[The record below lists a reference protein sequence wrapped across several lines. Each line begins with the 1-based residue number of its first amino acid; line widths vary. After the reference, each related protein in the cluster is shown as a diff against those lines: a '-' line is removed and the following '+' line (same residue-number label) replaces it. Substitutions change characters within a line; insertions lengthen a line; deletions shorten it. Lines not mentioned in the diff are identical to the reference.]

1 MTNERVLT
9 EAQIDLGVELQ
20 LWKDLRLAKIFF
32 ILISRGIPIA
42 DVIDIIAEY
51 QGIKAPGRQ
60 WHEPSPENA
69 LPILACKG
77 CNATFQPKYRQQVY
91 HNKDCQQDAAY
102 RRVLASKAQAQRVY
116 ADEVET
122 KAAATAALVETVVDE
137 AIKIFDAEAEAARV
151 EPVVEEP
158 TTEEPAKEESERGHG
173 KLWALGRSITERNN
187 QNKK

>member
-9 EAQIDLGVELQ
+9 EAQVDLGVELR
-20 LWKDLRLAKIFF
+20 LWKDLRIARMFF
-32 ILISRGIPIA
+32 ILLSRGIPIA

-77 CNATFQPKYRQQVY
+77 CNATFQPKYRQQTY
-91 HNKDCQQDAAY
+91 HNKDCQQEAAY
-102 RRVLASKAQAQRVY
+102 RRVLATAQQKKLAY
-116 ADEVET
+116 AAEVEA
-122 KAAATAALVETVVDE
+122 KAELVDT
-137 AIKIFDAEAEAARV
+137 EAARV

-187 QNKK
+187 QNKT